1 MRVVFF
7 SFLDSI
13 RGFLCRFFLIG
24 GRAAVR
30 PKVGE
35 TLAHAVH
42 LHPLEEQP
50 GAHGILRVAPLG
62 DVVAAPLRAL
72 GGGGGGGGV
81 LTAASGRYA
90 AAARSGGKPGGCGG
104 LWAAGGR
111 GRGVKERQEQG
122 EDRQGQQH
130 NQAHSHPVQ
139 QQSPYF

>member
-1 MRVVFF
+1 MWVVFF

-13 RGFLCRFFLIG
+13 RGFFRRFFLVG

-50 GAHGILRVAPLG
+50 GAHRILRVAPLG

-72 GGGGGGGGV
+72 GGGGGGSSGGV
-81 LTAASGRYA
+81 LTAAAGRYT
-90 AAARSGGKPGGCGG
+90 AAARRGGQAGGCGG
-104 LWAAGGR
+104 LRAAGGR
-111 GRGVKERQEQG
+111 GGGIKERQEQG
-122 EDRQGQQH
+122 EDRQG
-130 NQAHSHPVQ
+130 
-139 QQSPYF
+139 